1 MTNQHRN
8 AFFCAI
14 TCSVSLMSLTACKEQ
29 PKTTGEKIEDR
40 VKDGLDARPNE
51 KLRDTTEDVKDAVKD
66 VIK

>member
-1 MTNQHRN
+1 MTNQQRN

-14 TCSVSLMSLTACKEQ
+14 LSSVSLISLTACKEP

-66 VIK
+66 VIQ

>member
-1 MTNQHRN
+1 
-8 AFFCAI
+8 
-14 TCSVSLMSLTACKEQ
+14 MSLTACKEQ